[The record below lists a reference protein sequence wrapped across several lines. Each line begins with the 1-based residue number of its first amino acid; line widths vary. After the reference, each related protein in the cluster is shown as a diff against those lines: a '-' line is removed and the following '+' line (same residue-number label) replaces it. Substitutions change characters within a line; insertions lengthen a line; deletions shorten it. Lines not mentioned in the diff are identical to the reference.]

1 MTAAQRNVA
10 AALVFLASATVAGIA
25 LVPEGVEYRAF
36 GMVEGVFALLY
47 AYLLV
52 FRGAWARP
60 EGVTGWIALS
70 YGTVASAQVL
80 ELLLPPPGMI
90 EWMVVAALAV
100 TSWGAF
106 SGGTRRR
113 LVFSLAT
120 LALLLAVIKFS
131 VIPVLWGRMGPA
143 AGTAFGLGD
152 AAEAVRRTFADYR
165 PLRPAGQLVGFVAL
179 ALWAAGTRLL
189 WPEGGPG
196 EDEERTPVREG
207 VDVTRFQPVDTIEV
221 RGYLEGPSRTAATPG
236 ERKAE

>member
-10 AALVFLASATVAGIA
+10 AALVFLASAAVAGIA

-36 GMVEGVFALLY
+36 GMVEGVFALLF

-60 EGVTGWIALS
+60 EGATGWIALA
-70 YGTVASAQVL
+70 YGTVASAQAL

-152 AAEAVRRTFADYR
+152 AAEAVRRTFADYH
-165 PLRPAGQLVGFVAL
+165 PLRPIGQLVGFVAL

-189 WPEGGPG
+189 WPEADPGIDDDRSAVRSESGAGP
-196 EDEERTPVREG
+196 
-207 VDVTRFQPVDTIEV
+207 
-221 RGYLEGPSRTAATPG
+221 A
-236 ERKAE
+236 

>member
-1 MTAAQRNVA
+1 
-10 AALVFLASATVAGIA
+10 
-25 LVPEGVEYRAF
+25 VEYRAF
-36 GMVEGVFALLY
+36 GMVEGVFALLF

-60 EGVTGWIALS
+60 EGATGWIALA
-70 YGTVASAQVL
+70 YGTVASAQAL

-100 TSWGAF
+100 SSWGAF

-165 PLRPAGQLVGFVAL
+165 PLRPVGQLVGFVAL

-189 WPEGGPG
+189 WPELDPNADSEVDGDRTLVHGGA
-196 EDEERTPVREG
+196 EDARI
-207 VDVTRFQPVDTIEV
+207 QPVDTNAV
-221 RGYLEGPSRTAATPG
+221 KGYLEGPSRTAATPG
-236 ERKAE
+236 KWEVE